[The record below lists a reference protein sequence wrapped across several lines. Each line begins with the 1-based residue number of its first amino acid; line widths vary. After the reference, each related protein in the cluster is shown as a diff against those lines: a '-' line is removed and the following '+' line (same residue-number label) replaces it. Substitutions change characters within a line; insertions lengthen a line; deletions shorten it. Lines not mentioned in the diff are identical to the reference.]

1 MPWVWSHDEG
11 VVVKWKS
18 LSCVQLFVTHGLY
31 SPWNSPGQNTGVGSC
46 SLLQGIF
53 QTQVSHAAGRCFTSW
68 ATRERNT
75 RVGSLSLLQVI
86 FPTQKSSGGLLPC
99 RWILYQVSYE
109 GSPKQRMFQPSRHCG
124 CPKLCTLRGLRMEK
138 SRILALESEGTIKGM
153 IPVSPDSFFFSYLEK
168 Y

>member
-53 QTQVSHAAGRCFTSW
+53 QTQVSRAAGRFFTSW

-75 RVGSLSLLQVI
+75 RVGGLSLLQVI
-86 FPTQKSSGGLLPC
+86 FPTQNSNGGLLPC
-99 RWILYQVSYE
+99 RRILYQLSYQ
-109 GSPKQRMFQPSRHCG
+109 GSPEG
-124 CPKLCTLRGLRMEK
+124 LIGRGANG
-138 SRILALESEGTIKGM
+138 SILQKAL
-153 IPVSPDSFFFSYLEK
+153 PDFNNLN
-168 Y
+168 